1 MSIFTHS
8 PDVCARV
15 RACVRAAK
23 DALLCV
29 TTRFHTRT
37 RQSCKGGLA
46 KQSNIMD
53 TKAPSLETLPEEVLQ
68 CVLQHVPFKDRYGSL
83 QRKEAL
89 SVDPPLMECLEC
101 RAKVA
106 PLVCKKWA
114 LALRQASRAWDS
126 VDIDTAEVRLPD
138 KLWSLLAWASC
149 RCSSTTTAK
158 FSTDAKEAEQ
168 IVNAMLTKL
177 PAIKQVA
184 SLPARL
190 SDRFRVNR
198 NPGTHTIGSF
208 CALQLCSRLK
218 QVYLYIGILQQGH
231 LDCLGSLRELEVVV
245 VKGNGERPSHTT
257 SNQVQNPFPGQLAML
272 PALRVVHIT
281 NLMPG
286 IGELSR
292 GISLLSKLEELHLVH
307 CQVTK
312 LPEELLQLSHLS
324 TLQVSNV
331 EANDGGLELPD
342 LGQLPQLKRLALHN
356 GFLEAPPE
364 LISCTQFTS
373 LSLYG
378 VDQQDLPNGPFLCN
392 LRELELADS
401 DLRPCLLKEATH
413 LQRLFCMATD
423 LHWLSDVHVDLV
435 AIADALC
442 HLQQL
447 HINWDVAV
455 LDARSMQR
463 CLQLNQLLACRN
475 GIAAGECVVRIVPED
490 NWRRHELMLPWAS
503 HELLPERFWNGL

>member
-1 MSIFTHS
+1 M
-8 PDVCARV
+8 
-15 RACVRAAK
+15 
-23 DALLCV
+23 LCV

-286 IGELSR
+286 IGGIITGYFVALQAGRTAPCSLSSDKASR
-292 GISLLSKLEELHLVH
+292 GAVAAISPEHVTSQQCRSK
-307 CQVTK
+307 
-312 LPEELLQLSHLS
+312 
-324 TLQVSNV
+324 
-331 EANDGGLELPD
+331 
-342 LGQLPQLKRLALHN
+342 
-356 GFLEAPPE
+356 
-364 LISCTQFTS
+364 
-373 LSLYG
+373 
-378 VDQQDLPNGPFLCN
+378 
-392 LRELELADS
+392 
-401 DLRPCLLKEATH
+401 
-413 LQRLFCMATD
+413 
-423 LHWLSDVHVDLV
+423 
-435 AIADALC
+435 
-442 HLQQL
+442 
-447 HINWDVAV
+447 
-455 LDARSMQR
+455 
-463 CLQLNQLLACRN
+463 
-475 GIAAGECVVRIVPED
+475 
-490 NWRRHELMLPWAS
+490 
-503 HELLPERFWNGL
+503 